1 MNLKAIKQN
10 IRCVNLIVQ
19 IRNALKTGSCKAPEL
34 NLNLQVEIVAGGR
47 DLEAFVTEDVDDMNL
62 LMKVLRDDLKLS
74 KISVVNS
81 RLVPFQ

>member
-62 LMKVLRDDLKLS
+62 LMNIFRKELGLRNV
-74 KISVVNS
+74 SVIHCK
-81 RLVPFQ
+81 